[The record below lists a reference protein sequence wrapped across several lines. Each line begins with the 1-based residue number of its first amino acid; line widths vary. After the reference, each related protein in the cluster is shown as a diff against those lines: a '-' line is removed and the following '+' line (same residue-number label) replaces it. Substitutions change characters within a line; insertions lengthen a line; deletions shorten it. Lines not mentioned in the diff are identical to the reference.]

1 MRKNAPPTDAFMGML
16 DLAWQ
21 DFKTYRE
28 KGDDSTPRGLA
39 IVLVGTDSEGL
50 MTIKTGANIPPIWV
64 EAALVLKK
72 ISEPRR
78 NGLVSA
84 YQIEEPTQAVL
95 PARSE

>member
-64 EAALVLKK
+64 EAALLQLTMGFATGSLAMEHVPGIKK
-72 ISEPRR
+72 KR
-78 NGLVSA
+78 V
-84 YQIEEPTQAVL
+84 V
-95 PARSE
+95 